1 MVLPYLGARNDWSVF
16 LPYYIVSTMLLTFEG
31 IDGSGKSTQ
40 ARLLVER
47 LQEEGYRTLL
57 VREPGGTDLSERV
70 REVLLDTDLRVDPL
84 PELLLFSAARAQL
97 VGERILPALDEGRIV
112 VCDRFFDST
121 VAYQGAGREMADA
134 EWLQGFNQRVVQG
147 LMPNRTYLIDVDPVT
162 AAARRS
168 DTGAPPADRMETSSD
183 GFYERVAAAYRSL
196 ATQEPDR
203 FLRLDGARS
212 VEALHARIWDDVQ
225 HLGLEPPPDR
235 NLP

>member
-1 MVLPYLGARNDWSVF
+1 
-16 LPYYIVSTMLLTFEG
+16 MLLTFEG

-47 LQEEGYRTLL
+47 LQEEGHRTLL

-97 VGERILPALDEGRIV
+97 VAERILPALDEGRIV
-112 VCDRFFDST
+112 VCDRFYDST

-134 EWLQGFNQRVVQG
+134 EWLHDFNQRVVQG
-147 LMPNRTYLIDVDPVT
+147 LTPNRTYLIDIDPAT

-168 DTGAPPADRMETSSD
+168 DADLASADRMETTGG
-183 GFYERVAAAYRSL
+183 GFYERVAAAYRAL

-225 HLGLEPPPDR
+225 HLVQHLGVEPSPDR